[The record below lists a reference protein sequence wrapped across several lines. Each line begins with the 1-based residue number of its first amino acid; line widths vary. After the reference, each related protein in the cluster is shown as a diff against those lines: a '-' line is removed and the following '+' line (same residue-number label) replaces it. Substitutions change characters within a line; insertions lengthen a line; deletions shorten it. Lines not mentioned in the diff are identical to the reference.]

1 LFEFCFCV
9 ITMDERMRIT
19 ILGARGSIPTEGEGM
34 IEFGG
39 STSCVLIEAGD
50 QAVFLDAGTGIMN
63 APDVGTKQ
71 ISIFLTH
78 PHLDHILGLPF
89 FPYLQQKNKRI
100 DFYAKRS
107 GTHSAKELVG
117 EVLSPPLWPC
127 RADDYPADIVFHDMA
142 LPVRMGDVLV
152 EGIASNHPG
161 GGTVYRVTFSQRSVV
176 YATDYEYDPPKA
188 SELVEFARGTD
199 LLMMDGQYT
208 RDELEGKR
216 GYGHSAPE
224 SGIRIMKESGA
235 KMIRFVHHDPMHRD
249 DFLRRMEAEAAE
261 LYGTDENGS
270 GDGIKTVAFA
280 RKEEVII
287 L

>member
-1 LFEFCFCV
+1 M
-9 ITMDERMRIT
+9 IIMDERLRIT

-63 APDVGTKQ
+63 APDVGAGH
-71 ISIFLTH
+71 ISVFLTH

-89 FPYLQQKNKRI
+89 FPYLHQKNKKI

-107 GTHSAKELVG
+107 GTHSAKEQVE

-127 RADDYPADIVFHDMA
+127 CAEDYPADIVFHDLT
-142 LPVRMGDVLV
+142 LPLRIGDVLI

-161 GGTVYRVTFSQRSVV
+161 GGTVYKVTYSQKSVV
-176 YATDYEYDPPKA
+176 YATDYEYDPQKA
-188 SELVEFARGTD
+188 PELAEFARGTD
-199 LLMMDGQYT
+199 LLMIDGQYT

-216 GYGHSAPE
+216 GYGHSSPE

-235 KMIRFVHHDPMHRD
+235 KMIRFVHHDPMHSD
-249 DFLRRMEAEAAE
+249 DFLRRMEAEAIE
-261 LYGTDENGS
+261 LSGTGETGNG
-270 GDGIKTVAFA
+270 DVTKTVAFA
-280 RKEEVII
+280 RKDEVII